1 MAKLLVID
9 DEEAF
14 RQLLREVLEQ
24 DGHQVWEA
32 DNGAAGLDIIRRQA
46 LDLAIVDVVMPKKG
60 GIELLMELQHEPS
73 DLKIIIMSGKIDT
86 DRDSFQLLVRQLG
99 APNILRKP
107 FDLDELRSRIK
118 ALLAA

>member
-86 DRDSFQLLVRQLG
+86 DRDSFQLLLRQLG